1 MAYLLDTNVVS
12 ELRKESFGRCHPMVS
27 APAGAVDFSI
37 TYLSMSLEHSQK
49 ENSAALRSWLD
60 RLPTKFEE
68 RVIGVDTEVA
78 QRCAVLHVPEPAP
91 ARDGLI
97 AASALV
103 HNLTI
108 VTRNGSDF
116 SRTGVT
122 VVDAW
127 ESTSWS
133 KAPDAAFCNCT
144 LL

>member
-68 RVIGVDTEVA
+68 RVIGVDTKVA
-78 QRCAVLHVPEPAP
+78 QRFADLRVPDPVPE
-91 ARDGLI
+91 RDALI
-97 AASALV
+97 AALALV
-103 HNLTI
+103 HNFTI
-108 VTRNGSDF
+108 VTRNVSDF

-122 VVDAW
+122 SIDPW
-127 ESTSWS
+127 EST
-133 KAPDAAFCNCT
+133 
-144 LL
+144 